1 MLGAVEVTVGALK
14 KALAQ
19 PTMVKEGFLEKA
31 AHKLDLEDK
40 GRQNTGKGVPPSWN
54 SIRKRAGAEKSLGNM
69 SLWLDCGV
77 WER

>member
-19 PTMVKEGFLEKA
+19 TTMVKEGFLEKA

-40 GRQNTGKGVPPSWN
+40 EGRIQGRVFHLAGTAYTKGQEL
-54 SIRKRAGAEKSLGNM
+54 KRAWGTCP
-69 SLWLDCGV
+69 CG
-77 WER
+77 